1 MIHKLKQNLDII
13 KKAHKLREIVKNS
26 LWNLYLYTVLK
37 PPYVKLELTDGSK
50 LIVDYSNYIEIL
62 DNYYLGNIVDLYED
76 RIKVKAE
83 DDIYF
88 IPVGNLSYYTIDQLL
103 FYLREGWICW
113 GSYWERYKAKFRHI
127 YYSIVK
133 IFEEK
138 KWDFLN
144 VQNKSVLDIG
154 AFVGDSAIYFILK
167 GAKKVY
173 AIEPYPNAYNEMWD
187 NIILNDMEKQ
197 IIPINVGIN
206 YKRNYV
212 VINTKKI
219 DEAEDTLFKSEGIG
233 MRIPAGKLSKIID
246 KYNIDAQVLKID
258 CMGCEYD
265 LILKDYDTI
274 KEFEEIGFKYNAYNT
289 KISINELLKK
299 LNRDFDCRIIQNW
312 SNLEWPEGKKGILHC
327 IRKR

>member
-1 MIHKLKQNLDII
+1 MIGKIKQNIEVFKKAYKLK
-13 KKAHKLREIVKNS
+13 KLVKNS
-26 LWNLYLYTVLK
+26 LFNLYLYAVLK
-37 PPYVKLELTDGSK
+37 PPYIELELTDRSK
-50 LIVDYSNYIEIL
+50 LIVDYLSYREIL
-62 DNYYLGNIVDLYED
+62 DNYYLGNIIDID
-76 RIKVKAE
+76 QNKIKVLLNDE
-83 DDIYF
+83 IYF
-88 IPVGNLSYYTIDQLL
+88 IPVNELSYHTIDQLL
-103 FYLREGWICW
+103 SYLREGWEYW
-113 GSYWERYKAKFRHI
+113 GDYWEKGEVKFRHI
-127 YYSIVK
+127 YYSITR

-144 VQNKSVLDIG
+144 VQDKNVLDIG

-173 AIEPYPNAYNEMWD
+173 TIEPYPNAYNEMWD

-219 DEAEDTLFKSEGIG
+219 NEAVSTLFKSEGIG
-233 MRIPAGKLSKIID
+233 MRIPAGKLNKIID

-258 CMGCEYD
+258 CVGCEYD

-274 KEFEEIGFKYNAYNT
+274 KEFDELGFEYYAYNT
-289 KISINELLKK
+289 NISVNDLLKK
-299 LNRDFDCRIIQNW
+299 LNRDFDCRIIWNW
-312 SNLEWPEGKKGILHC
+312 SDLEYPEGKRGILHC
-327 IRKR
+327 IRRR

>member
-1 MIHKLKQNLDII
+1 MLSY
-13 KKAHKLREIVKNS
+13 LRQGWEC
-26 LWNLYLYTVLK
+26 W
-37 PPYVKLELTDGSK
+37 G
-50 LIVDYSNYIEIL
+50 DYWEK
-62 DNYYLGNIVDLYED
+62 D
-76 RIKVKAE
+76 KVK
-83 DDIYF
+83 F
-88 IPVGNLSYYTIDQLL
+88 
-103 FYLREGWICW
+103 
-113 GSYWERYKAKFRHI
+113 KHI
-127 YYSIVK
+127 YYSIIW
-133 IFEEK
+133 IFKEK

-144 VQNKSVLDIG
+144 VQDKSVLDIG

-173 AIEPYPNAYNEMWD
+173 AIEPHPNVYNEMWD

-197 IIPINVGIN
+197 IIPINVGIS

-219 DEAEDTLFKSEGIG
+219 NEAENTLFKSEGIG

-265 LILKDYDTI
+265 IILKDYDTI
-274 KEFEEIGFKYNAYNT
+274 KDFDEIGFEYYAYNAN
-289 KISINELLKK
+289 ISVNKLLEK
-299 LNRDFDCRIIQNW
+299 LSKDFDCRIIWNW
-312 SNLEWPEGKKGILHC
+312 SDLEWPEGKRGILHC

>member
-1 MIHKLKQNLDII
+1 MDKIKQNLDII

-26 LWNLYLYTVLK
+26 FWNLYLYTVLK
-37 PPYVKLELTDGSK
+37 PPYVELELTDGSK

-88 IPVGNLSYYTIDQLL
+88 IPVENLSYYTIDQLL
-103 FYLREGWICW
+103 FYLREGWKCW
-113 GSYWERYKAKFRHI
+113 GSYWEKNGIKFRHI
-127 YYSIVK
+127 YYSITR

-144 VQNKSVLDIG
+144 VQDKSVLDIG
-154 AFVGDSAIYFILK
+154 AFVGDSPIYFIQK
-167 GAKKVY
+167 DAKKVY

-219 DEAEDTLFKSEGIG
+219 DEVEDTLFRSEGIG

-246 KYNIDAQVLKID
+246 NYNIDAQVLKID

-274 KEFEEIGFKYNAYNT
+274 KEFEEIGFEYYAYNA
-289 KISINELLKK
+289 KISVNELLKK
-299 LNRDFDCRIIQNW
+299 LNRDFDCRIIWNW
-312 SNLEWPEGKKGILHC
+312 SDLEWPEGKRGILHC
-327 IRKR
+327 IRKK

>member
-1 MIHKLKQNLDII
+1 MNKLKQNIEIL
-13 KKAHKLREIVKNS
+13 KKARKLREIVKNS

-37 PPYVKLELTDGSK
+37 PPYVRLELTDGSK
-50 LIVDYSNYIEIL
+50 LVVDYLNYIEIL
-62 DNYYLGNIVDLYED
+62 NNYYSGNIIDLYED
-76 RIKVKAE
+76 KIKVKVK

-88 IPVGNLSYYTIDQLL
+88 IPVENLSYYTIDQLL
-103 FYLREGWICW
+103 FYLREGWECW
-113 GSYWERYKAKFRHI
+113 GNYWEKSKAKFRHL
-127 YYSIVK
+127 YYSIIK

-144 VQNKSVLDIG
+144 VKDKNVLDIG

-197 IIPINVGIN
+197 VIPINIGIN

-233 MRIPAGKLSKIID
+233 MRIPACKLSDIID
-246 KYNIDAQVLKID
+246 KYNINAQILKMD
-258 CMGCEYD
+258 CEGCEYD
-265 LILKDYDTI
+265 IILKDYDTI
-274 KEFEEIGFKYNAYNT
+274 KEFDEIGFEYHAYNT
-289 KISINELLKK
+289 KISVNKLLERLSK
-299 LNRDFDCRIIQNW
+299 DFNCRIIQNW
-312 SNLEWPEGKKGILHC
+312 SNLEYPEGKRGMLHC
-327 IRKR
+327 IRRR